1 MNVNKTTARIA
12 GVFYLIIIVSG
23 IYAQFFVRQAL
34 LVPGDAAATA
44 NNIVTSETLFR
55 LGITA
60 DMAMILSDVALGI
73 IFYVLLK
80 AVNPGLSLM
89 AAFFRL
95 AQAAVLA
102 VNLLNLFFVTQLLSG
117 ADYLTAMSTAELHS
131 WALFFLNAHATGY
144 AVGLLFFAMNC
155 LVFGYLVYQSGYFP
169 RLLGILLIFAGFG
182 YTADTLART
191 LLVDYA
197 NYENLFGIIVFAP
210 AVLGEVAMTLW
221 LLIKGIN
228 TTQTPQPTQTS
239 TTHATSATA

>member
-12 GVFYLIIIVSG
+12 GIFYLIIIVSG

-44 NNIVTSETLFR
+44 SNILASETLFR

-80 AVNPGLSLM
+80 AINPGLSLM

-102 VNLLNLFFVTQLLSG
+102 VNLLNLFFVAELLSG
-117 ADYLTAMSTAELHS
+117 AAYLAAISTAELQS

-169 RLLGILLIFAGFG
+169 RILGLLLIFAGFG
-182 YTADTLART
+182 YAADTLART
-191 LLVDYA
+191 LLSDYA
-197 NYENLFGIIVFAP
+197 VYENLFGIIVFAP

-221 LLIKGIN
+221 LLIKGLN
-228 TTQTPQPTQTS
+228 VKQAPQAPAS
-239 TTHATSATA
+239 TAPATSATV

>member
-1 MNVNKTTARIA
+1 MNANKTTARIA

-23 IYAQFFVRQAL
+23 IYAQFFVRATL

-44 NNIVTSETLFR
+44 SNVIASEGLFR

-73 IFYVLLK
+73 LFYVLLK

-102 VNLLNLFFVTQLLSG
+102 INLLNLFLVTQLLSG
-117 ADYLTAMSTAELHS
+117 ADYLAAIGTPQLQS
-131 WALFFLNAHATGY
+131 WALFFFNAHATGY
-144 AVGLLFFAMNC
+144 AIGLLFFAMNC
-155 LVFGYLVYQSGYFP
+155 LVFGYLVYKSGYFP
-169 RLLGILLIFAGFG
+169 RILGILLIFAGFG

-191 LLVDYA
+191 LLSDYA
-197 NYENLFGIIVFAP
+197 SYEMLFGIVVFGP
-210 AVLGEVAMTLW
+210 AVLGEAAMTLW

-228 TTQTPQPTQTS
+228 LPQEKKQTS
-239 TTHATSATA
+239 ASTAQTAGATT